1 MQVAHDQARA
11 LFGEFTLKDIFVAF
25 VSKVDT
31 TEQMSEREKK
41 EMAKLYI
48 TFVDAYKA
56 QLLAEQ
62 YY

>member
-1 MQVAHDQARA
+1 VAHEQARV
-11 LFGEFTLKDIFVAF
+11 LFGEFALRDIFVAF

-31 TEQMSEREKK
+31 TEQMSDREKK
-41 EMAKLYI
+41 EMGRLYV

>member
-1 MQVAHDQARA
+1 VQVAHDQARA
-11 LFGEFTLKDIFVAF
+11 LFGEFALKDIFVAF

-31 TEQMSEREKK
+31 TEQMSDREKR
-41 EMAKLYI
+41 EMAKLYT